1 MLLSVFHNRRW
12 DSDFLTLKALLN
24 EGRWARW
31 SISSRISIATGRRC
45 ASWREQGGVGSGIWF
60 DLGPHL
66 LDQALQLFGKPDRLF
81 VDLGSCGRARR
92 RWTIS
97 TRC

>member
-1 MLLSVFHNRRW
+1 MVYFESHFDRYRPQVRQR
-12 DSDFLTLKALLN
+12 
-24 EGRWARW
+24 
-31 SISSRISIATGRRC
+31 
-45 ASWREQGGVGSGIWF
+45 WREQGGVGSGIWF